1 MAFECSGCGAK
12 TPRVG
17 EFCMECGCRLRDIH
31 QFANRHS
38 KPEPYTPKFLSD
50 KILSIKSAVEG
61 EHKIVTVFFADVADY
76 MPLSE
81 QLDLEEIH
89 QIMDGCFKILTGE
102 IHKYG
107 GTINQFTGDGVM
119 ALFGAPMA
127 HEDHAQRACW
137 AALAVQSAMVGYGKK
152 IQKECG
158 VSFRMRMGLNS
169 GPVIVGAIGDDLR
182 MDYTAIG
189 DTANVS
195 SRMESLAN
203 PGSILISKNTYR
215 LVKDFFK
222 VAHLG
227 SVTMKGKT
235 APQEIFQLLKMGDAA
250 TRMDAAIVKGL
261 SRFVGRKNSTRVL
274 LNAFNHAKSGA
285 GQVLGIVGE
294 AGVGKSRLLHEVMN
308 QLPQEDYYSLEGHC
322 LQYGNSMAYHP
333 FLTILRTCFSIQEG
347 DREFLIK
354 KKITQR
360 ILNLNETLK
369 DVISPY
375 QELLSVT
382 VDDDHFNGLDPQKK
396 REKTFEA
403 FRDLM
408 IRLSQDKCLVL
419 CVEDLHWIDK
429 TSEEFIDYL
438 IGWLT
443 NSPILLILVYRPEY
457 THPWGSKS
465 YYTKIGLTQLGR
477 TSSTKLVEA
486 LLGEA
491 GVVPELMTLIL
502 DRGAGNPL
510 FMEELTRALLEND
523 SIERKEKSD
532 TLRKRALAVHL
543 PDTIQGIIAAR
554 MDRLDENLKQTMQV
568 ASVVGVDFTFHV
580 LQNIIGMRSE
590 LKSDLLH
597 LQNLELIYEK
607 SLFPELKYNFK
618 HALIQEVAYNSLLLQ
633 KRKKIHTIIGQAIEE
648 MYADR
653 IEEFYEILAYHYARS
668 DSLKKA
674 CLYSRLSGDKA
685 EAKYSHQ
692 EAYGFYKDTIDLL
705 SRLPK
710 TRENKQEK
718 MEVFYSMA
726 DPVAFLGYPEGA
738 LEMIQAF
745 ETLAKESGSSKDIAR
760 AYSAMA
766 LYYSYNGNP
775 KSGMNYSE
783 QAFNEA
789 KKDQDIELIVP
800 LAMDFVVS
808 CQLVGDF
815 YKIIDMAPDIIG
827 MIAENSRES
836 DFFSWGANP
845 YSLLCGYYGFSMG
858 YIGEFNRGK
867 AFLEKG
873 IFNAAKTKDL
883 QTLASIEIHFANLFM
898 IKGEWEQAIAHF
910 KNSIQ
915 YCEEVKYS
923 IWNALS
929 WSGLG
934 FACAQLGDTEAGK
947 ISVEKGLKLHRD
959 SGVET
964 YLFMPH
970 LYLGRIYFKQGH
982 IEKALGYAEAALRLS
997 QKNNERAS
1005 EGQSWIL
1012 LGRILGKTVP
1022 LQIEKAEEC
1031 ILKGM
1036 EIYHELKTK
1045 PNYCLG
1051 LLFLGEFYLNTGKK
1065 DKAAKN
1071 LNRAEEMFQE
1081 MGMAYWA
1088 DRARQVLNRLEEPR
1102 IT

>member
-1 MAFECSGCGAK
+1 MECLKCRFHNIEGANFCIKCGQSMVFKCSGCGAK
-12 TPRVG
+12 TPRMG
-17 EFCMECGCRLRDIH
+17 EFCMECGCRLKDIN
-31 QFANRHS
+31 QFTTGHS
-38 KPEPYTPKFLSD
+38 KPKPYTPKFLVD
-50 KILSIKSAVEG
+50 KILSIKSAIEG

-76 MPLSE
+76 MPISE

-89 QIMDGCFKILTGE
+89 QIMDGCFKILTRE

-119 ALFGAPMA
+119 ALFGAPVA
-127 HEDHAQRACW
+127 HEDHAKRACW
-137 AALAVQSAMVGYGKK
+137 AALAVQSAMAGYGKK

-158 VSFRMRMGLNS
+158 VSFKMRIGLNS
-169 GPVIVGAIGDDLR
+169 GPVVVGAIGDDLR

-189 DTANVS
+189 DTTNIS
-195 SRMESLAN
+195 SRMESLAE

-215 LVKDFFK
+215 LVRDFFK

-227 SVTMKGKT
+227 NVTVKGKT
-235 APQEIFQLLKMGDAA
+235 APQEA
-250 TRMDAAIVKGL
+250 
-261 SRFVGRKNSTRVL
+261 
-274 LNAFNHAKSGA
+274 
-285 GQVLGIVGE
+285 
-294 AGVGKSRLLHEVMN
+294 
-308 QLPQEDYYSLEGHC
+308 YYSLEGHC

-333 FLTILRTCFSIQEG
+333 FLTILRTCFGIQEG

-360 ILNLNETLK
+360 IHTLNETLK
-369 DVISPY
+369 DVISPC

-382 VDDDHFNGLDPQKK
+382 VDDEHFNGLDPKKK

-443 NSPILLILVYRPEY
+443 NSPILLILIYRPEY

-465 YYTKIGLTQLGR
+465 YYTKIGLTQLGK
-477 TSSTKLVEA
+477 TSSNELVEA
-486 LLGEA
+486 ILGEA
-491 GVVPELMTLIL
+491 GAAPELKTLIL
-502 DRGAGNPL
+502 DRAAGNPL
-510 FMEELTRALLEND
+510 FMEELTHALLENE
-523 SIERKEKSD
+523 SIERTENNY
-532 TLRKRALAVHL
+532 TLRKKVLAVQL

-580 LQNIIGMRSE
+580 LQNIIGKRGE

-618 HALIQEVAYNSLLLQ
+618 HALIQEVAYNSLLHQ

-648 MYADR
+648 VYPDR

-674 CLYSRLSGDKA
+674 CRYSRLSGDKA

-692 EAYGFYKDTIDLL
+692 EAYGFYKETIHLL
-705 SRLPK
+705 NRLPE

-718 MEVFYSMA
+718 MDVFYSMA
-726 DPVAFLGYPEGA
+726 DSVAFLGYPEGA

-745 ETLAKESGSSKDIAR
+745 ETLAKESGSSKNIAR

-775 KSGMNYSE
+775 ISGMNYSE
-783 QAFNEA
+783 QAFNAA
-789 KKDQDIELIVP
+789 KKNQDIELIVP
-800 LAMDFVVS
+800 LAMDLVVS
-808 CQLVGDF
+808 YQLVGDF
-815 YKIIDMAPDIIG
+815 YKIIDIAPEIIG
-827 MIAENSRES
+827 MIEETRRES

-858 YIGEFNRGK
+858 YVGEFNKGE

-898 IKGEWEQAIAHF
+898 IKGEWEHAIAHF

-923 IWNALS
+923 IWTALS

-970 LYLGRIYFKQGH
+970 LYIGRISFKQGH
-982 IEKALGYAEAALRLS
+982 IKKALGYTETALRLS

-1012 LGRILGKTVP
+1012 LGRILGKTAP
-1022 LQIEKAEEC
+1022 LEVEKAKDC
-1031 ILKGM
+1031 LLKGM
-1036 EIYHELKTK
+1036 EIYHD
-1045 PNYCLG
+1045 NHGYH
-1051 LLFLGEFYLNTGKK
+1051 
-1065 DKAAKN
+1065 
-1071 LNRAEEMFQE
+1071 EEIF
-1081 MGMAYWA
+1081 
-1088 DRARQVLNRLEEPR
+1088 
-1102 IT
+1102 